1 MDPVRGLIHLGLKT
15 TEATLDRVLDVVRL
29 VDTMLV
35 SSAVPPVRERTDST
49 PTWPQEEQGDLDA
62 LSTALRERAVADE
75 VSTAPVTGPTEST
88 PATKRPARKAPA
100 RRSTSTAAKNAATK
114 TSAAPA
120 KATARKAPAKKSVP
134 AKRATA
140 KKASAKKASA
150 KKATAKK
157 ATTAK
162 TASPASTQPVLPDA

>member
-100 RRSTSTAAKNAATK
+100 RRSTSTAAKNAD
-114 TSAAPA
+114 
-120 KATARKAPAKKSVP
+120 RKSV
-134 AKRATA
+134 
-140 KKASAKKASA
+140 
-150 KKATAKK
+150 
-157 ATTAK
+157 
-162 TASPASTQPVLPDA
+162 V

>member
-1 MDPVRGLIHLGLKT
+1 MDPLRGVIHLGLKL
-15 TEATLDRVLDVVRL
+15 TEATLDRALDVVRL

-75 VSTAPVTGPTEST
+75 VSTAPVTGPTAST

-100 RRSTSTAAKNAATK
+100 RGSTSTAAKKAATK
-114 TSAAPA
+114 KSAPA
-120 KATARKAPAKKSVP
+120 KKATVKKAATKKAAPAKKS
-134 AKRATA
+134 A
-140 KKASAKKASA
+140 
-150 KKATAKK
+150 AKK
-157 ATTAK
+157 ATTTKAA
-162 TASPASTQPVLPDA
+162 ASPASTSAVLPDA

>member
-15 TEATLDRVLDVVRL
+15 TEATLDRALDVVRL

-75 VSTAPVTGPTEST
+75 VSTAPVTGPTAST

-100 RRSTSTAAKNAATK
+100 RRSTSTAAKKAATK
-114 TSAAPA
+114 KSAPA
-120 KATARKAPAKKSVP
+120 KKATVKKAATKKAAPAKKS
-134 AKRATA
+134 A
-140 KKASAKKASA
+140 
-150 KKATAKK
+150 AKK

>member
-15 TEATLDRVLDVVRL
+15 TEATLDRALDVVRL

-75 VSTAPVTGPTEST
+75 VSTAPVTGPTAST

-100 RRSTSTAAKNAATK
+100 RRSTSTAAKKAATK
-114 TSAAPA
+114 KSAPA
-120 KATARKAPAKKSVP
+120 KKATVKKAATKKAAPAKKS
-134 AKRATA
+134 A
-140 KKASAKKASA
+140 
-150 KKATAKK
+150 AKK
-157 ATTAK
+157 ATTTKAA
-162 TASPASTQPVLPDA
+162 ASPASTSAVLPDA

>member
-15 TEATLDRVLDVVRL
+15 TEATLDRALDVVRL

-75 VSTAPVTGPTEST
+75 VLTAPVTGPTAST

-100 RRSTSTAAKNAATK
+100 RRSTSTAAKRSTSTAAKKAATK
-114 TSAAPA
+114 KSAPA
-120 KATARKAPAKKSVP
+120 KKATVKKAATKKAAPAKKS
-134 AKRATA
+134 A
-140 KKASAKKASA
+140 
-150 KKATAKK
+150 AKK
-157 ATTAK
+157 ATTTKAA
-162 TASPASTQPVLPDA
+162 ASPASTSAVLPDA

>member
-75 VSTAPVTGPTEST
+75 VSTAPVTGPTAST

-100 RRSTSTAAKNAATK
+100 RRSTSTAAKKAATK
-114 TSAAPA
+114 KSAPA
-120 KATARKAPAKKSVP
+120 KKATVKKAATKKAAPAKKS
-134 AKRATA
+134 AA
-140 KKASAKKASA
+140 KKSA
-150 KKATAKK
+150 AKK
-157 ATTAK
+157 ATTTKAA
-162 TASPASTQPVLPDA
+162 ASPASTPAVLPDA

>member
-15 TEATLDRVLDVVRL
+15 TEATLDRALDVVRL

-75 VSTAPVTGPTEST
+75 VLTAPVTGPTAST

-100 RRSTSTAAKNAATK
+100 RRSTSTAAKKAATK
-114 TSAAPA
+114 KSAPA
-120 KATARKAPAKKSVP
+120 KKATVKKAATKKAAPAKKS
-134 AKRATA
+134 A
-140 KKASAKKASA
+140 
-150 KKATAKK
+150 AKK
-157 ATTAK
+157 ATTTKAA
-162 TASPASTQPVLPDA
+162 ASPASTSAVLPDA

>member
-15 TEATLDRVLDVVRL
+15 TEATLDRALDVVRL

-75 VSTAPVTGPTEST
+75 VLTAPVTGPTAST

-100 RRSTSTAAKNAATK
+100 RGSTSTAAKKAATK
-114 TSAAPA
+114 KS
-120 KATARKAPAKKSVP
+120 APAKK
-134 AKRATA
+134 ATV
-140 KKASAKKASA
+140 KKAATKKSAPT
-150 KKATAKK
+150 KKATVKK
-157 ATTAK
+157 ATTTKAA
-162 TASPASTQPVLPDA
+162 ASPASTSAVLPDA

>member
-15 TEATLDRVLDVVRL
+15 TEATLDRALDVVRL

-75 VSTAPVTGPTEST
+75 VSTAPVTGPTPSP

-100 RRSTSTAAKNAATK
+100 RRSTSTAAKKAATK
-114 TSAAPA
+114 KSAPAKKATVKKAATKKAAPA
-120 KATARKAPAKKSVP
+120 KKAT
-134 AKRATA
+134 
-140 KKASAKKASA
+140 A

>member
-75 VSTAPVTGPTEST
+75 VSTAPVTGPTAPT
-88 PATKRPARKAPA
+88 PATQRPARKAPA
-100 RRSTSTAAKNAATK
+100 RRSTSTAAKKAATK
-114 TSAAPA
+114 KSAPA
-120 KATARKAPAKKSVP
+120 KKATVKKAATKKAAPAKKS
-134 AKRATA
+134 AA
-140 KKASAKKASA
+140 KKSA
-150 KKATAKK
+150 AKK
-157 ATTAK
+157 ATTTKAA
-162 TASPASTQPVLPDA
+162 ASPASTPAVLPDA